1 LTLENQKILTNF
13 CKILNFLTK
22 STKLGLIITE
32 TIIAWFCFDYLWVYF
47 GEQFG
52 KMQTISLSVRSL
64 SQIRSG
70 LNKPIPNLRN
80 LEEKIV
86 NNRQQKFLS
95 ETIYQY
101 LEVDSDNIFKQ
112 KYLDDNLSTNFQLIA
127 LAKLSGKTWQE
138 ISTEL
143 NIDIITL
150 SNFFQDCCDK
160 YANLTLQKLSQT
172 QSFID

>member
-1 LTLENQKILTNF
+1 
-13 CKILNFLTK
+13 
-22 STKLGLIITE
+22 
-32 TIIAWFCFDYLWVYF
+32 
-47 GEQFG
+47 
-52 KMQTISLSVRSL
+52 MQSINLSVRGL
-64 SQIRSG
+64 SQIRSE
-70 LNKPIPNLRN
+70 LNKQIPNLRD

-95 ETIYQY
+95 ETIYQD

-138 ISTEL
+138 ISAEL

-150 SNFFQDCCDK
+150 SKFFQDCCEN
-160 YANLTLQKLSQT
+160 YANLIQQKLPQTYSRSQE
-172 QSFID
+172 SA